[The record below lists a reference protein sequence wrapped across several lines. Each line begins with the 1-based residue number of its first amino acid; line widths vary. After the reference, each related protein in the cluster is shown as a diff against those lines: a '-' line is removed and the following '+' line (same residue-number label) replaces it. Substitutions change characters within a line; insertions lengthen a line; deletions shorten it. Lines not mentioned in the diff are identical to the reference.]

1 MKRRWILAIAAAAV
15 GTGVGLYAYLSLDA
29 IVERRI
35 EKLGTA
41 IAGADLTVE
50 DVELSLRE
58 GSGRIVGLRL
68 ENPPGFSGE
77 PALEIDE
84 ITFRVEPASI
94 AERPIVMDQVAIAAP
109 RVNVIVDGSGQSNF
123 GLIDQHARS
132 APVEGLEVG
141 TIPLVIGRLSLAPGS
156 VNITAPSFLPNV
168 EAVPL
173 EGLVLSDLGTREQPV
188 TAADVAQR
196 VEQALVHH
204 VAVAVAKTELDRLV
218 YEKLGRTA
226 RQVTDALF
234 PRSVARPVESAL
246 GGAFDA
252 GAGIVRDT
260 LRGATGG
267 KLD

>member
-1 MKRRWILAIAAAAV
+1 MKRRWILAIAATAI
-15 GTGVGLYAYLSLDA
+15 GTGGGLYAYLSLDA
-29 IVERRI
+29 IVQRRI

-41 IAGADLTVE
+41 IAGAELTVD

-68 ENPPGFSGE
+68 ENPPGFSGA

-84 ITFRVEPASI
+84 ISFRLEPSSI
-94 AERPIVMDQVAIAAP
+94 EERPIVMDQVAIGAP

-132 APVEGLEVG
+132 APAGAREVG
-141 TIPLVIGRLSLAPGS
+141 TIPLVIGHLSVEPGS

-173 EGLVLSDLGTREQPV
+173 DGVVLSDLGTREQPV

-196 VEQALVHH
+196 LEHALVQH

-246 GGAFDA
+246 GGAFDE
-252 GAGIVRDT
+252 GEGIVRDT
-260 LRGATGG
+260 LRDATRG